1 MNDSVEDP
9 TRQLAESNAN
19 LLSRNY
25 EVQPLLSYKR
35 EFPRDC
41 ALEPTTEEEIMYT
54 RDVQEYEIDPTVL
67 PQQPDPWKFENELY
81 SAFWE
86 GGMRDEER
94 SLACTEAWFGYIN
107 VPITTLFIIRALLNN
122 IIDTIEI
129 RGFMTPVGLL
139 KNFGDF
145 LAKNWPNKI
154 PVNPETGRYKISEEF
169 DMTNMVKSF
178 QLEFQNDLSLR
189 TQMVLFN
196 KYFTRRDN
204 YSNWC
209 KFASLMSTLAS
220 ELGPISHNL
229 CNETVE
235 KIDNIVA
242 YQRLCSRDYATW
254 TNEYKNEVELW
265 AQNMFIIPRT
275 FKLISGN
282 LVLVKIEKSTRNN
295 VKLNKI
301 LRIVTDADIQAN
313 EPSSSESVLETV
325 SLERDENNNIIE
337 PEFEIGSDESM

>member
-1 MNDSVEDP
+1 
-9 TRQLAESNAN
+9 
-19 LLSRNY
+19 
-25 EVQPLLSYKR
+25 
-35 EFPRDC
+35 
-41 ALEPTTEEEIMYT
+41 
-54 RDVQEYEIDPTVL
+54 
-67 PQQPDPWKFENELY
+67 
-81 SAFWE
+81 
-86 GGMRDEER
+86 
-94 SLACTEAWFGYIN
+94 
-107 VPITTLFIIRALLNN
+107 
-122 IIDTIEI
+122 
-129 RGFMTPVGLL
+129 
-139 KNFGDF
+139 
-145 LAKNWPNKI
+145 
-154 PVNPETGRYKISEEF
+154 
-169 DMTNMVKSF
+169 
-178 QLEFQNDLSLR
+178 
-189 TQMVLFN
+189 
-196 KYFTRRDN
+196 
-204 YSNWC
+204 
-209 KFASLMSTLAS
+209 MSTLAS